1 MITDATQC
9 KICYRY
15 EPPGHT
21 VHMWTGKSRSK
32 WRSQGTNFQKRR
44 ELFLRTHGERIC
56 YRETGKA
63 SGKQLVSPKGSQLY
77 HKAREHLKRIKKKGK
92 TSLLVRYLEAEAYRV
107 HFQLGGMTK
116 GNGKH
121 IGTVLRAD
129 QEDNTTPVRQTRE
142 QWNCK

>member
-1 MITDATQC
+1 MNLLDIQC
-9 KICYRY
+9 TCGRAN
-15 EPPGHT
+15 PGA
-21 VHMWTGKSRSK
+21 S
-32 WRSQGTNFQKRR
+32 
-44 ELFLRTHGERIC
+44 GEVKEQIFKNVVNC
-56 YRETGKA
+56 FYVLTA
-63 SGKQLVSPKGSQLY
+63 SAFVIEKQERPVGKQLVSPKGSQLY